1 MSASPLAMDW
11 SIDENMICTNCG
23 VRPRPRCEQAGDLDV
38 EADLLLRMRR
48 VGLDK
53 RRAAFGVARPAK
65 QARLAG
71 SDLSRKAKDQNQAE
85 EAER

>member
-1 MSASPLAMDW
+1 
-11 SIDENMICTNCG
+11 
-23 VRPRPRCEQAGDLDV
+23 
-38 EADLLLRMRR
+38 MRR

-71 SDLSRKAKDQNQAE
+71 SDLSRKGKDQNQAE